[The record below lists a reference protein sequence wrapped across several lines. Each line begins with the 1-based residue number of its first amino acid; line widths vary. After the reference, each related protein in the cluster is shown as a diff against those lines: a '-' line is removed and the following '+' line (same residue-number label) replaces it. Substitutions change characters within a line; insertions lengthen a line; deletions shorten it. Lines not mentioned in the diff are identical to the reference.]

1 MTLGRDHHAVAGAS
15 LDGLADDGFGSV
27 GGGRIQQ
34 VDTEIERF
42 LHQGHRFCFAE
53 PDPKPD
59 AAVAAAAES
68 GHADFQ
74 LRPTERGILHGS
86 HLSCASWGL
95 KAMNLE
101 ARKSSSTASASP
113 ESRGLDFYG
122 SDPSLK
128 GMLQIYLSPAERA
141 HLEPHL
147 KRLGRLVG
155 ARLDDLAREAD
166 KLPPR
171 LEPRTR
177 QGEDRQTIIKAPA
190 YLAMERLAF
199 GELALAALTHRP
211 ALGSS
216 QPLSSASKYALTYLF
231 AQSEFGLLC
240 PVNMTDSLTRTIRR
254 FADETLLAR
263 YLPGLLAENVED
275 QLQGAMFMTERWA
288 GSDVG
293 GTQTRAV
300 RAGEHWLL
308 YGDKWFCSNADA
320 DLALV
325 LARPEGAP
333 SGTAGLGLFLMPRVL
348 PTGLPNSYR
357 IVRLKDKLGTRAMAS
372 GEIVLE
378 GAVAWLVGDLSQ
390 GFKQMAEMVN
400 QSRLS
405 NGVRSTGMMRR
416 ALHEALTVAL
426 GRRAFGQRL
435 IDLPLVRRQLIKM
448 ILPAEAGLSMA
459 FFTADCLERADRG
472 DREAQTL
479 RRMLTRLL
487 RLRARR
493 AARKLTGDAMEMRG
507 GNGYIEEWI
516 EPRLMRE
523 SHLGSIWEGTSNII
537 ALDVVRAAARAGA
550 HRILEA
556 QLKAFLA
563 EAPADVGAGLQER
576 LGAALALLERA
587 GASDGA
593 VLARRAASGL
603 YYATAAALFLR
614 EARLLR
620 DPAREDLARLVLSH
634 KLMPR
639 DPLNAAAEDDARGD
653 RVIAA
658 LLAARRP

>member
-1 MTLGRDHHAVAGAS
+1 
-15 LDGLADDGFGSV
+15 
-27 GGGRIQQ
+27 
-34 VDTEIERF
+34 
-42 LHQGHRFCFAE
+42 
-53 PDPKPD
+53 
-59 AAVAAAAES
+59 
-68 GHADFQ
+68 
-74 LRPTERGILHGS
+74 
-86 HLSCASWGL
+86 
-95 KAMNLE
+95 MNIE
-101 ARKSSSTASASP
+101 ARKSSCSTGASVD
-113 ESRGLDFYG
+113 SRGLDFYG
-122 SDPSLK
+122 SDPSLR
-128 GMLQIYLSPAERA
+128 GMLQIYLSAAERA

-147 KRLGRLVG
+147 RHLGRLVG
-155 ARLDDLAREAD
+155 DRLDDLAREAD
-166 KLPPR
+166 KMPPR

-177 QGEDRQTIIKAPA
+177 QGEDCQAIVKAPA
-190 YLAMERLAF
+190 YSAMERIAF
-199 GELALAALTHRP
+199 GELALAALSHRP
-211 ALGSS
+211 ALGWP
-216 QPLSSASKYALTYLF
+216 QPLSAASKYALTYLF

-254 FADETLLAR
+254 FADEKLLGR

-293 GTQTRAV
+293 ATETRAV
-300 RAGEHWLL
+300 RSGEHWLL

-348 PTGLPNSYR
+348 PSGVPNSYR

-378 GAVAWLVGDLSQ
+378 GAVAWLVGELSQ

-405 NGVRSTGMMRR
+405 NGVRSAGMMRR
-416 ALHEALTVAL
+416 AVHEALTVAL

-459 FFTADCLERADRG
+459 FFTADCLERADRD

-479 RRMLTRLL
+479 RRVLTPLIK
-487 RLRARR
+487 LRACRD
-493 AARKLTGDAMEMRG
+493 ARKLTGDAMEMRG

-516 EPRLMRE
+516 EPRLLRE

-537 ALDVVRAAARAGA
+537 ALDVVRAATRAGA
-550 HRILEA
+550 HRLLEA

-563 EAPADVGAGLQER
+563 EAPDDVQAELVER
-576 LGAALALLERA
+576 LSAALSLLERA
-587 GASDGA
+587 GGRGSGA
-593 VLARRAASGL
+593 TALARQAASGL
-603 YYATAAALFLR
+603 YYVTAAALFLR
-614 EARLLR
+614 EGRLLQ
-620 DPAREDLARLVLSH
+620 DPAREDLARLALSH

-639 DPLNAAAEDDARGD
+639 DPLAATAEDDARGD

-658 LLAARRP
+658 LVAARRT

>member
-1 MTLGRDHHAVAGAS
+1 MNVA
-15 LDGLADDGFGSV
+15 
-27 GGGRIQQ
+27 
-34 VDTEIERF
+34 
-42 LHQGHRFCFAE
+42 
-53 PDPKPD
+53 
-59 AAVAAAAES
+59 
-68 GHADFQ
+68 
-74 LRPTERGILHGS
+74 
-86 HLSCASWGL
+86 
-95 KAMNLE
+95 

-113 ESRGLDFYG
+113 DSRGLDFYG

-128 GMLQIYLSPAERA
+128 GMLKIYLPADERA

-147 KRLGRLVG
+147 ARLGRLVG
-155 ARLDDLAREAD
+155 GRLDDLAREAD

-177 QGEDRQTIIKAPA
+177 QGEDCQSIVKAPA
-190 YLAMERLAF
+190 YVAMERIAF
-199 GELALAALTHRP
+199 GELALAALSHRP
-211 ALGSS
+211 ALGWNR
-216 QPLSSASKYALTYLF
+216 PLSAASKYALTYLF

-254 FADETLLAR
+254 FADERLLAR
-263 YLPGLLAENVED
+263 YLPGLIADNPEG

-293 GTQTRAV
+293 ATETRAV
-300 RAGEHWLL
+300 PSGEHWLL

-325 LARPEGAP
+325 LARPEGAA

-348 PTGLPNSYR
+348 ATGAPNSYR

-372 GEIVLE
+372 GEVVLA

-390 GFKQMAEMVN
+390 GFKQIAEMVN

-416 ALHEALTVAL
+416 AVHEALTVAL

-435 IDLPLVRRQLIKM
+435 IELPLVRRQLVKM
-448 ILPAEAGLSMA
+448 ILPAEAALSVA

-479 RRMLTRLL
+479 RRILTPLIK
-487 RLRARR
+487 LRACRD
-493 AARKLTGDAMEMRG
+493 ARKVAGDAMEMRG

-516 EPRLMRE
+516 EPRLLRE

-537 ALDVVRAAARAGA
+537 ALDVVRAAGKAAA
-550 HRILEA
+550 HRLLEA
-556 QLKAFLA
+556 QLKEMLA
-563 EAPADVGAGLQER
+563 SGPSDLAAALAER
-576 LGAALALLERA
+576 LGAGMALIERA
-587 GASDGA
+587 GAEDGVDA
-593 VLARRAASGL
+593 AAARQAATAL
-603 YYATAAALFLR
+603 YYATAAALLVR
-614 EARLLR
+614 EAALLR
-620 DPAREDLARLVLSH
+620 DPVREDLARLILSH
-634 KLMPR
+634 KLAPR
-639 DPLNAAAEDDARGD
+639 DPLATSAQDDARGE
-653 RVIAA
+653 RIIVA
-658 LLAARRP
+658 LAAARRGGAA